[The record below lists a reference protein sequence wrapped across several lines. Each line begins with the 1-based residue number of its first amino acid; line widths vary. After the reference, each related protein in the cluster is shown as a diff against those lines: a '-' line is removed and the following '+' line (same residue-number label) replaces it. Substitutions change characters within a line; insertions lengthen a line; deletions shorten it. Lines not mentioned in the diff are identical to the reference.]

1 MRKPDTRK
9 GDRHR
14 PGYWKEYGRIRRAR
28 DKERLA
34 ELKARAGENWAEAIV
49 SVEKALQN
57 AIARAPSP
65 QKEVE
70 DEQQ

>member
-28 DKERLA
+28 
-34 ELKARAGENWAEAIV
+34 
-49 SVEKALQN
+49 EKAKST
-57 AIARAPSP
+57 PP
-65 QKEVE
+65 QPIKG
-70 DEQQ
+70 DEK